1 MQIFKIDTD
10 GNACVKNIK
19 GDLRSLQTEVGG
31 LITLANYYEELEDQ
45 GIDIFAD
52 DEGLLKADPKTTLII
67 TDKKNRMKVLTALV
81 GNLIFLVGNLIF
93 VSHDDEGNTLGLTN
107 EQIDFIKAHLKQ
119 LCYFSPNGKMNMAH
133 TFWF

>member
-10 GNACVKNIK
+10 GNAAVKDIK
-19 GDLRSLQTEVGG
+19 GDIKSLQKEVGG

-52 DEGLLKADPKTTLII
+52 DEGLLKADPITTLLI
-67 TDKKNRMKVLTALV
+67 TEKKNPMKVLTA
-81 GNLIFLVGNLIF
+81 LVGNLIF
-93 VSHDDEGNTLGLTN
+93 VSHDDEGNTLGLTGS
-107 EQIDFIKAHLKQ
+107 QVAFIKAHLKQ
-119 LCYFSPNGKMNMAH
+119 LCCFTPSGKMNTAY

>member
-10 GNACVKNIK
+10 GNAGVKDIK
-19 GDLRSLQTEVGG
+19 GDLKSLQTEVGG

-52 DEGLLKADPKTTLII
+52 DEGLLKDNPKTTLII
-67 TDKKNRMKVLTALV
+67 TDKKNRMKILTC
-81 GNLIFLVGNLIF
+81 LVGNLIF
-93 VSHDDEGNTLGLTN
+93 VSHDDEGSTLGLTD
-107 EQIDFIKAHLKQ
+107 EQIAFIKAHLKQ
-119 LCYFSPNGKMNMAH
+119 LCYFTPSGKINMAY

>member
-19 GDLRSLQTEVGG
+19 GDLKSLQTEVGG
-31 LITLANYYEELEDQ
+31 LITLANYYEELEDH

-67 TDKKNRMKVLTALV
+67 TDKKNRMKALTA
-81 GNLIFLVGNLIF
+81 LVGNLIF
-93 VSHDDEGNTLGLTN
+93 VSHDDECNTTGLTD

-119 LCYFSPNGKMNMAH
+119 LCYFSPNGKMNTAY

>member
-10 GNACVKNIK
+10 GNAGVKNIK
-19 GDLRSLQTEVGG
+19 GDLKSLQKEVGG
-31 LITLANYYEELEDQ
+31 LITLANYYAELENN

-52 DEGLLKADPKTTLII
+52 DEGLLKANPKTTLII

-81 GNLIFLVGNLIF
+81 GNLIF
-93 VSHDDEGNTLGLTN
+93 VSHDDECNTTGLTD

-119 LCYFSPNGKMNMAH
+119 LCYFTPSGKMNTAY

>member
-10 GNACVKNIK
+10 GKADVKNIK

-31 LITLANYYEELEDQ
+31 LITLANYYEELENQ

-67 TDKKNRMKVLTALV
+67 TDKKNRMKALTA
-81 GNLIFLVGNLIF
+81 LVGNLIF
-93 VSHDDEGNTLGLTN
+93 VSHDDECNTTGLTD
-107 EQIDFIKAHLKQ
+107 EQINFIKAHLKQ

>member
-10 GNACVKNIK
+10 GNAGVKDIK
-19 GDLRSLQTEVGG
+19 GDLKSLQTEVGG

-52 DEGLLKADPKTTLII
+52 DEGLLKADPITTLLI
-67 TDKKNRMKVLTALV
+67 TEKKNPMKVLTV
-81 GNLIFLVGNLIF
+81 LVGNLIF
-93 VSHDDEGNTLGLTN
+93 VSHDDEGNTLGLTGS
-107 EQIDFIKAHLKQ
+107 QVAFIKAHLKQ
-119 LCYFSPNGKMNMAH
+119 LCCFTPSGKMNTAY

>member
-10 GNACVKNIK
+10 GNAAVKDIK
-19 GDLRSLQTEVGG
+19 GDLKSLQTEVGG

-52 DEGLLKADPKTTLII
+52 DEGLLKAGPKTTLII

-81 GNLIFLVGNLIF
+81 GNLIF
-93 VSHDDEGNTLGLTN
+93 VSHDDEGHTLGLTD
-107 EQIDFIKAHLKQ
+107 EQIAFINAHLKT
-119 LCYFSPNGKMNMAH
+119 LFYFTSSGKMNMAH

>member
-10 GNACVKNIK
+10 GNAGVKDIK
-19 GDLRSLQTEVGG
+19 GDLKSLQTEVGG
-31 LITLANYYEELEDQ
+31 LITLANYYEELEDH

-67 TDKKNRMKVLTALV
+67 TDKKNRMKVLTT
-81 GNLIFLVGNLIF
+81 LVGNLIF
-93 VSHDDEGNTLGLTN
+93 VSHDDEGSTLGLTD
-107 EQIDFIKAHLKQ
+107 EQIAFIKAHLKQ
-119 LCYFSPNGKMNMAH
+119 LCYFTPSGKINMAY

>member
-10 GNACVKNIK
+10 GNAAVKEIK
-19 GDLRSLQTEVGG
+19 GDLKSLQTEVGG
-31 LITLANYYEELEDQ
+31 LITLANYYEELEDH

-67 TDKKNRMKVLTALV
+67 TDKKKRIKVLTALV
-81 GNLIFLVGNLIF
+81 GNLIF
-93 VSHDDEGNTLGLTN
+93 VSHDEEGNTVGLTDD
-107 EQIDFIKAHLKQ
+107 QVDFIKAHLKQ
-119 LCYFSPNGKMNMAH
+119 LFFFSPNGKLNMAY

>member
-10 GNACVKNIK
+10 GNAAVKDIK
-19 GDLRSLQTEVGG
+19 GDL
-31 LITLANYYEELEDQ
+31 
-45 GIDIFAD
+45 
-52 DEGLLKADPKTTLII
+52 KADPITTLLI
-67 TDKKNRMKVLTALV
+67 TEKKNPMKVLTA
-81 GNLIFLVGNLIF
+81 LVGNLIF

>member
-19 GDLRSLQTEVGG
+19 GDLKSLQTEVGG
-31 LITLANYYEELEDQ
+31 LITLANYYAELENN
-45 GIDIFAD
+45 GIDIYAD
-52 DEGLLKADPKTTLII
+52 DEGLLKASPITTLII

-81 GNLIFLVGNLIF
+81 GNLIF
-93 VSHDDEGNTLGLTN
+93 VSHDDEGNTLGLTGS
-107 EQIDFIKAHLKQ
+107 QVAFIKAHLKQ
-119 LCYFSPNGKMNMAH
+119 LCCFTPSGKMNTAY

>member
-10 GNACVKNIK
+10 GNAAVKDIK
-19 GDLRSLQTEVGG
+19 GDLKSLQTEVGG
-31 LITLANYYEELEDQ
+31 LITLANYYEELEMYD
-45 GIDIFAD
+45 IDIFAD

-67 TDKKNRMKVLTALV
+67 TDKKNRMKVLTA
-81 GNLIFLVGNLIF
+81 LVGNLIF

>member
-10 GNACVKNIK
+10 GTAGVKDIK
-19 GDLRSLQTEVGG
+19 GDLKSLQTEVGG
-31 LITLANYYEELEDQ
+31 LITLANYYSELENN

-81 GNLIFLVGNLIF
+81 GNLIF
-93 VSHDDEGNTLGLTN
+93 VSHDDEGNTLGLTAA
-107 EQIDFIKAHLKQ
+107 QVVFIKAHLKQ
-119 LCYFSPNGKMNMAH
+119 LCYFTPSGKMNMAY

>member
-19 GDLRSLQTEVGG
+19 GDLKSLQTEVGG

-52 DEGLLKADPKTTLII
+52 DEGLLKADPITTLLI
-67 TDKKNRMKVLTALV
+67 TEKKNPMKVLTV
-81 GNLIFLVGNLIF
+81 LVGNLIF
-93 VSHDDEGNTLGLTN
+93 VSHDDEGNTLGLTGS
-107 EQIDFIKAHLKQ
+107 QVAFIKAHLKQ
-119 LCYFSPNGKMNMAH
+119 LCCFTPSGKMNTAY